1 MYCWQHHEINGRVQ
15 VAAWQLG
22 VAAQDFNSACDR
34 ALHHHYVTS
43 PAKLARALLGLAG
56 GLCAERSAR
65 TTFPD
70 LQNFRPGLVGT
81 AQIPMSQSHVSILA
95 FGETCGM
102 KEPQ

>member
-43 PAKLARALLGLAG
+43 PAKLARALLGW
-56 GLCAERSAR
+56 
-65 TTFPD
+65 
-70 LQNFRPGLVGT
+70 LVGCV
-81 AQIPMSQSHVSILA
+81 QSVVPEQPFQTCRTSGLA
-95 FGETCGM
+95 WWVLPRF
-102 KEPQ
+102 Q